1 MLCHVID
8 RKRILKV
15 VEGVARIQWTL
26 RRDALISGPK
36 SIVLLSAYLPKVRCC
51 YLPCW
56 TFHMHIPFPF
66 SVAVPLHTMPR
77 EREKMKG
84 LIRLCMT

>member
-56 TFHMHIPFPF
+56 TFEKPNRAGRSRPDGEKL
-66 SVAVPLHTMPR
+66 AVV
-77 EREKMKG
+77 
-84 LIRLCMT
+84 